1 VVCVVAILGVVRIV
15 VLGAGRVGTAV
26 AVLLGRAGHQIA
38 AVSGREGTRERAA
51 TWLPGVPVLDASEAA
66 ALGELV
72 LVAVP
77 DDLIAQTVS
86 GVAGALHRGQWVA
99 HLSGAA
105 RLDILTPARDA
116 GARRLAVHPLQTF
129 PDVERAID
137 ALSGCTVAVSA
148 DDEDGYALGEALAR
162 DLGAAPFRLADEL
175 RPLYHAAA
183 VFASNY
189 LVVTSAIAERLFTDV
204 GVPDP
209 VAAMHPLQR
218 ATLANIARLGPHAA
232 LTGPAVRGD
241 AGTVARN
248 LESLA
253 AHAPET
259 VPVYVAMCRAA
270 LGVGV
275 EGGRLA
281 PDARAAVDEVL
292 DRWS

>member
-1 VVCVVAILGVVRIV
+1 VVGVVAILGDVRIV

-26 AVLLGRAGHQIA
+26 AVLLRRAGYEVA
-38 AVSGREGTRERAA
+38 AVSGREATRERAA
-51 TWLPGVPVLDASEAA
+51 AWLPGVPVLDPAAAA

-77 DDLIAQTVS
+77 DDLIAMTVS
-86 GVAGALHRGQWVA
+86 RFAGAWHRGQWVA

-105 RLDILTPARDA
+105 GLGALAPVLDG

-137 ALSGCTVAVSA
+137 ALSGCAVAVTA
-148 DDEDGYALGEALAR
+148 DDEDGYALGEKVAR

-175 RPLYHAAA
+175 RSLYHAAA

-189 LVVTSAIAERLFTDV
+189 LVVTSAIAERLFADA

-209 VAAMHPLQR
+209 IAAMHPLQR
-218 ATLANIARLGPHAA
+218 ATLANVARLGPRAA

-248 LESLA
+248 LEALA
-253 AHAPET
+253 ADAPQT
-259 VPVYVAMCRAA
+259 VPAYVAMCRAA
-270 LGVGV
+270 LGVAL
-275 EGGRLA
+275 EAGRLT
-281 PDARAAVDEVL
+281 PDARVAVDEVL

>member
-1 VVCVVAILGVVRIV
+1 MDRVVAILGVVRIV

-26 AVLLGRAGHQIA
+26 AVLLARAGHEIA
-38 AVSGREGTRERAA
+38 AVSGREGTRARAE
-51 TWLPGVPVLDASEAA
+51 TWLPGVPVLAAGEAA

-72 LVAVP
+72 LIGVP
-77 DDLIAQTVS
+77 DDLISQTVTAL
-86 GVAGALHRGQWVA
+86 AGAWHRGQWVA

-105 RLDILTPARDA
+105 GLEILVPAFDA

-129 PDVERAID
+129 PDVERAIG
-137 ALSGCTVAVSA
+137 ALSGCAVAVTA
-148 DDEDGYALGEALAR
+148 DDEGGYALGEALAR

-189 LVVTSAIAERLFTDV
+189 LVVTSAIAERLFTNA
-204 GVPDP
+204 GVPGP
-209 VAAMHPLQR
+209 IAAMHPLQR
-218 ATLANIARLGPHAA
+218 STLANVARMGPHAA

-253 AHAPET
+253 ARAPDT
-259 VPVYVAMCRAA
+259 VPAYVAMCRAA

-275 EGGRLA
+275 ESGRLS
-281 PDARAAVDEVL
+281 PDGRAAVDEVL

>member
-1 VVCVVAILGVVRIV
+1 VRIV

-26 AVLLGRAGHQIA
+26 AVLLGRAGHEIA

-51 TWLPGVPVLDASEAA
+51 TWLPGVPVLEATEAA

-72 LVAVP
+72 LVTVP
-77 DDLIAQTVS
+77 DDLIAPTVS
-86 GVAGALHRGQWVA
+86 GLAGAWHRGQWVA

-105 RLDILTPARDA
+105 GLDVLTPALDE

-137 ALSGCTVAVSA
+137 ALSGCAVAVTA
-148 DDEDGYALGEALAR
+148 DDEDGYALGESLAR

-189 LVVTSAIAERLFTDV
+189 LVVTSAIAERLFTAA

-209 VAAMHPLQR
+209 IAAMHPLQR
-218 ATLANIARLGPHAA
+218 ATLANLARLGPHAA

-253 AHAPET
+253 AEAPET
-259 VPVYVAMCRAA
+259 VQAYVAMCRAA
-270 LGVGV
+270 LDVGV
-275 EGGRLA
+275 EAGRLGA
-281 PDARAAVDEVL
+281 DARIAVDEVL

>member
-1 VVCVVAILGVVRIV
+1 M
-15 VLGAGRVGTAV
+15 LGAGRVGTAV
-26 AVLLGRAGHQIA
+26 AVLLARAGHEIA
-38 AVSGREGTRERAA
+38 AVSGREETRRRAA
-51 TWLPGVPVLDASEAA
+51 TWLPGVRVLDPAEAA
-66 ALGELV
+66 ALGDLV

-77 DDLIAQTVS
+77 DDLIGRTAS
-86 GVAGALHRGQWVA
+86 SVAAALHRGQWVA

-105 RLDILTPARDA
+105 GLEVLKPALEA
-116 GARRLAVHPLQTF
+116 GARRLATHPLQTF
-129 PDVERAID
+129 PDVQRAID
-137 ALSGCTVAVSA
+137 ALSGCAVAVTA
-148 DDEDGYALGEALAR
+148 DEEDGYALGEALAR
-162 DLGAAPFRLADEL
+162 DLGASPFRLADEL

-189 LVVTSAIAERLFTDV
+189 LVVTSAIAERLFTDA
-204 GVPDP
+204 GVPEP

-218 ATLANIARLGPHAA
+218 ATLANVVRLGPHAA

-253 AHAPET
+253 ARAPDT
-259 VPVYVAMCRAA
+259 VLAYVAMCRAA

-275 EGGRLA
+275 ESGRL
-281 PDARAAVDEVL
+281 PLHARAAVDEVL

>member
-1 VVCVVAILGVVRIV
+1 MRIA

-26 AVLLGRAGHQIA
+26 AVLLGRAGHEIV
-38 AVSGREGTRERAA
+38 AVSGREATRDRAA
-51 TWLPGVPVLDASEAA
+51 TWLPGVPVLDAAGA
-66 ALGELV
+66 TALGELV

-77 DDLIAQTVS
+77 DDVIARTVS
-86 GVAGALHRGQWVA
+86 GVGGALHRGQWVA

-105 RLDILTPARDA
+105 GLDVLAAALDER
-116 GARRLAVHPLQTF
+116 ARRLAVHPLQTF
-129 PDVERAID
+129 PDVDRAID
-137 ALSGCTVAVSA
+137 ALSGCAVAVTA
-148 DDEDGYALGEALAR
+148 DDEDGYALGEALAF

-189 LVVTSAIAERLFTDV
+189 LVVTSAIAERLFSDA

-218 ATLANIARLGPHAA
+218 ATLANVARLGPHAA

-259 VPVYVAMCRAA
+259 VPAYVAMCRAA
-270 LGVGV
+270 LRVGV
-275 EGGRLA
+275 DAGRLT